1 MKHAVQHHYDEGYS
15 YCYGCGCNNER
26 GLQIKTH
33 WDGAEGRGVFTPRPE
48 HMAMPGFVY
57 GGLLAS
63 LVDCHGVATAA
74 ASVVAEGLPVPRYV
88 TASLHVDFLR
98 PTPLGPELH
107 LSARVAEVRGRKI
120 VVAVEIAAEGRVC
133 VRGEVVAAPIPEK
146 MRNVAGTIP
155 AES

>member
-1 MKHAVQHHYDEGYS
+1 MEMAVQQQYDEDYS
-15 YCYGCGCNNER
+15 HCYGCGCNNAA

-33 WDGAEGRGVFTPRPE
+33 WDGTEGNGVFTPRPE
-48 HMAMPGFVY
+48 HTAVPGFVY

-74 ASVVAEGLPVPRYV
+74 ASVTEPGQSVPRYV

-98 PTPLGPELH
+98 PTPLGPELQ
-107 LSARVAEVRGRKI
+107 LKARVTETRGRKI
-120 VVAVEIAAEGRVC
+120 VVGVEILAEGKVR

-146 MRNVAGTIP
+146 MA
-155 AES
+155 